1 MIDEEYTILHARYR
15 IVQTSKLYK
24 QFLLGH
30 IHVGYSLNILYP
42 ISTTWHLVE
51 WHVMY
56 PQKSESKYILIVS
69 PEFYIRQALN
79 ILNIWALLLLFCNAS
94 NCFKIQRKYI

>member
-1 MIDEEYTILHARYR
+1 MIDEECIILYARYR

-24 QFLLGH
+24 QLYKQH

-42 ISTTWHLVE
+42 ISTSWHLVE

-56 PQKSESKYILIVS
+56 HQKSESKYILIVS
-69 PEFYIRQALN
+69 PEFHIRPALN
-79 ILNIWALLLLFCNAS
+79 ILNIWAFLLLFCNTS
-94 NCFKIQRKYI
+94 NKIQRKYI